1 MSVIRSNA
9 QKINESISELMEN
22 NENVI
27 CMGLGVTDIK
37 GVFGTTIG
45 LEDKYG
51 PERVFDIPTSE
62 NAITG
67 VAVGA
72 AISGSFPIL
81 THQRFDFALLSIDQL
96 VNSAAKWSFM
106 FGEQFKVP
114 ITVRMI
120 VGRGWG
126 QGPTHSQDYSSWFL
140 NVPGIRLIYLSRPQ
154 TIRSI
159 FKQAVMDEK
168 PCIIMEHRWI
178 HNFSSADEYEVSLD
192 QGCDILTEGSDL
204 TLVTTSYNSVLMEQC
219 HEFFNRQNIT
229 IDHIDLFELNDHAI
243 EKIRRSVVKTG
254 RLYCV
259 DTSHK
264 TGSLSSF
271 IVSEILCETYSYL
284 KSPPRIFARPDLA
297 EPTSFGMTRNSYPSI
312 SEVLDKMDA
321 DLGTDLMSIIP
332 NKMKVPE
339 LHDVPGGWFE
349 GPF

>member
-1 MSVIRSNA
+1 MTTLRNNA
-9 QKINESISELMEN
+9 KKINESISELMEN
-22 NENVI
+22 NDNVI

-45 LEDKYG
+45 LESKYG
-51 PERVFDIPTSE
+51 SERVFDIPTSE

-96 VNSAAKWSFM
+96 VNSAAKWKFM
-106 FGEQFKVP
+106 FGAQFSVP
-114 ITVRMI
+114 LTVRMI

-140 NVPGIRLIYLSRPQ
+140 NVPGIRLIYLARPQ
-154 TIRSI
+154 TIKSI
-159 FKQAVMDEK
+159 FKQAVMNEE

-192 QGCDILTEGSDL
+192 QGCDILTEGSDF

-219 HEFFNRQNIT
+219 HEFFNRQKIT
-229 IDHIDLFELNDHAI
+229 VDHIDLFEFNDQAI
-243 EKIRRSVVKTG
+243 ATIRNSVAKTG
-254 RLYCV
+254 RLYCL
-259 DTSHK
+259 DTSHRS
-264 TGSLSSF
+264 GSLSSF
-271 IVSEILCETYSYL
+271 IVSEVLCDTYHRL
-284 KSPPRIFARPDLA
+284 KSPPRIFARPDA
-297 EPTSFGMTRNSYPSI
+297 PEPTSFAMTRDSYPSI
-312 SEVLDKMDA
+312 SDVLGKLDS
-321 DLGTDLMSIIP
+321 DLGTNLMSIIP
-332 NKMKVPE
+332 EQMLVPE
-339 LHDVPGGWFE
+339 LHDIPGGWFE